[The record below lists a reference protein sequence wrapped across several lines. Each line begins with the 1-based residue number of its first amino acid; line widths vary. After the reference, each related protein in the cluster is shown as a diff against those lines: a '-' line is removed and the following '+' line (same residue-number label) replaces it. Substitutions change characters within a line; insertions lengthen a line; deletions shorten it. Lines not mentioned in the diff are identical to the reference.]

1 MPPPGKLSVV
11 PDSADGSVHWR
22 GGKPDAHGQDSR
34 YDGKRS
40 MMRLEALATP
50 FKTSITEVTRELPVQ
65 ARFEVLPEGWQR
77 VAGAD
82 G

>member
-1 MPPPGKLSVV
+1 
-11 PDSADGSVHWR
+11 
-22 GGKPDAHGQDSR
+22 
-34 YDGKRS
+34 
-40 MMRLEALATP
+40 MMRLEALATL

-82 G
+82 GQEGTA